1 MEKIKKVL
9 ITGIS
14 GFVGSHLA
22 EYYLNNSDL
31 EVYGLIRHRS
41 SKELLKDIIDKITF
55 VEGDINDTHSI
66 NEVIQKVQP
75 DYLHHLAAQSYVP
88 SSWVRPGETFQTN
101 SVGSLNILESIR
113 HYSPHTVVHFCST
126 SEVYGNQTKL
136 PIDELNPT
144 NPASPY
150 AVSKLAMEYLASQ
163 YHKSYEIKSVITRA
177 FNHGGPRR
185 GEVFIESKIA
195 KAVCLHKVGKLDKLE
210 LGALDNKRDWT
221 DVRDIVK
228 AYFLSVKYC
237 KHGEVYNISSGVTR
251 TIRSI
256 IDIMSKYLG
265 VNGSFKVEQSSKF
278 MRPSDISVLL
288 GDSTKFRNITGWEP
302 VISWEKT
309 CEDLVDYWKER
320 V

>member
-1 MEKIKKVL
+1 MEKTKSVL

-22 EYYLNNSDL
+22 EYYLNNSDIK
-31 EVYGLIRHRS
+31 VYGIIRHRS
-41 SKELLKDIIDKITF
+41 SRDLLKEIEHKISF
-55 VEGDINDTHSI
+55 VEGDLTDSHSI
-66 NEVIQKVQP
+66 NEAVQKVNP
-75 DYLHHLAAQSYVP
+75 DYIHHLGAQSYVP
-88 SSWVRPGETFQTN
+88 ACWVRPGKTRQTN
-101 SVGSLNILESIR
+101 FMGSLNILEAVR
-113 HYSPHTVVHFCST
+113 HYSPETIIHFCST
-126 SEVYGNQTKL
+126 SEVYGNQIKL
-136 PIDELNPT
+136 PIDEDNKT

-163 YHKSYEIKSVITRA
+163 YHKSYEIRSVITRA

-185 GEVFIESKIA
+185 GDMFIESKIA
-195 KAVCLHKVGKLDKLE
+195 KAVCLHKIGKLDKLE

-221 DVRDIVK
+221 DVRDIVR

-237 KHGEVYNISSGVTR
+237 KHGEVYNIASGVTR

-256 IDIMSKYLG
+256 IEIMSEYAG

-302 VISWEKT
+302 TIAWEKT
-309 CEDLVDYWKER
+309 CQDLVDYWKER

>member
-1 MEKIKKVL
+1 MEKIKVL

-22 EYYLNNSDL
+22 EYYLNNSDAQ
-31 EVYGLIRHRS
+31 VYGLIRHRS
-41 SKELLKDIIDKITF
+41 SKELLSHIQDKINF
-55 VEGDINDTHSI
+55 VEGDLNDSHSI

-75 DYLHHLAAQSYVP
+75 DYIHHLAAQSYVP
-88 SSWVRPGETFQTN
+88 SSWVRPFETLQTN
-101 SVGSLNILESIR
+101 FLGSLNILEAVR
-113 HYSPHTVVHFCST
+113 HYSPNTVVHFSST
-126 SEVYGNQTKL
+126 SEIYGNQTKL
-136 PIDELNPT
+136 PISEDNTPY
-144 NPASPY
+144 PASPY

-163 YHKSYEIKSVITRA
+163 YHKSYEVKSVITRA

-195 KAVCLHKVGKLDKLE
+195 KAICLHKAGKLDKLE

-228 AYFLSVKYC
+228 AYFLAVKFCEY
-237 KHGEVYNISSGVTR
+237 GEVYNIASGTTR
-251 TIRSI
+251 TIRSLI
-256 IDIMSKYLG
+256 ENMSDYAG
-265 VNGSFKVEQSSKF
+265 VNGSLKIEQSSKF

-288 GDSTKFRNITGWEP
+288 GDSTKFRTTTGWEP
-302 VISWEKT
+302 TIKWEQT
-309 CEDLVDYWKER
+309 CKDLVDYWGER